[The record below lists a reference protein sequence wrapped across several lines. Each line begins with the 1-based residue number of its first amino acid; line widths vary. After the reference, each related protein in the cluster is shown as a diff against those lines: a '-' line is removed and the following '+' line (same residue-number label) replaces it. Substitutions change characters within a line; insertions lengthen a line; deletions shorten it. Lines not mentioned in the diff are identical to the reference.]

1 MYVKMYYKIIKI
13 RLKEVF
19 YHMLQDALVS
29 VAGRQIFGQRP
40 KLKTVHEK
48 SLAPKLIFT
57 KTYLNRSVFFL
68 GSMKSWPLSLR
79 VHYI

>member
-1 MYVKMYYKIIKI
+1 MYYKIIKI
-13 RLKEVF
+13 KLKEVF

-29 VAGRQIFGQRP
+29 AVGRQIFGWRQ
-40 KLKTVHEK
+40 KLETEYEN
-48 SLAPKLIFT
+48 SLAPKLTFT
-57 KTYLNRSVFFL
+57 KTHLNHSVFFL

>member
-1 MYVKMYYKIIKI
+1 MYYKIINIK
-13 RLKEVF
+13 LEEVF

-29 VAGRQIFGQRP
+29 AVGRQIFGQRP
-40 KLKTVHEK
+40 KLKTAHEK
-48 SLAPKLIFT
+48 SLAPKLTLIFFT